1 MRGKFRKSL
10 EKPEP
15 FVPGEP
21 AAVNFTLP
29 DLFHT
34 FRKGHRIMVQVH
46 STWFPLIDINP
57 GRFLNIFEAS
67 EADFQ
72 KTTQR
77 VYRTATLPSGL
88 QIGVLKQ

>member
-1 MRGKFRKSL
+1 
-10 EKPEP
+10 
-15 FVPGEP
+15 
-21 AAVNFTLP
+21 
-29 DLFHT
+29 
-34 FRKGHRIMVQVH
+34 MVQVH